1 MFDHANP
8 CQFASLLTFRFIFPI
23 DMFLAMTAESLEEN
37 GPNNGKTCIADE
49 LLDHPAHVRTGTR
62 EEDAE
67 ALTGRM
73 RVSVC

>member
-1 MFDHANP
+1 
-8 CQFASLLTFRFIFPI
+8 
-23 DMFLAMTAESLEEN
+23 MFLAMTTESLEEN

-49 LLDHPAHVRTGTR
+49 LLDHPAHVRTGTG